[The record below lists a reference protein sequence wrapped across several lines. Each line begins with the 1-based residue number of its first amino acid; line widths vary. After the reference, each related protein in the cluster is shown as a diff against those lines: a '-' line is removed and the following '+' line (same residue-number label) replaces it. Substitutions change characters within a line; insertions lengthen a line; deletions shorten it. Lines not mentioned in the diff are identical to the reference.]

1 MLLEEKKG
9 KQVWETEGILGNQ
22 DPETEENRV
31 WGTEG
36 MALDWLGNRVLEDE
50 NRVWGNE
57 V

>member
-1 MLLEEKKG
+1 MLPEGKKG
-9 KQVWETEGILGNQ
+9 KLVWETKGILGNQ
-22 DPETEENRV
+22 DQVTEENRV
-31 WGTEG
+31 LGTEE